1 MALLSDLPCRF
12 GKFVLID
19 RIGRGGMADVFRGML
34 QGADGFTKEC
44 AVKVILPSL
53 AEDPHFVRMF
63 IDEARVA
70 VWLNHPN
77 VVQIYDLGQ
86 VDGQYF
92 IAMEYVSGK
101 DLLDLLAARA
111 RTKLRI
117 PVAAAVYIAIEVLR
131 GLDFA
136 HHATSPIGEPLIIVH
151 RDVSPSNILLS
162 YQGLVKVADF
172 GIAKSGLQSNLT
184 EGGTHKGK
192 MGYMSPEQV
201 TGHDIDLR
209 SDLFG
214 AGVVLFEMLTM
225 SRLFKAPTDLDVMLK
240 IRDVNI
246 TEELTRLRDVPIE
259 LRDILLRALSRD
271 PANRFATGGAFAD
284 ALQAFAD
291 RDGLELGPHLLARI
305 LQDTFAE
312 SVVAEAK
319 RRQTSQEVLPAPV
332 PAPAAP
338 TFRFRDAQGL
348 VHGPMTLP
356 ELHRLLTAT
365 PHSIHERVSVSGG
378 LWLTSDVFPTLSG
391 IPRGVEPTL
400 VGEPENHPSFNSLHQ
415 VGPLNRDWEDLA
427 LAGFNPNRAK
437 KGRQASSSESFP
449 GADSAA
455 ASGDLPRPDPDPA
468 ALAESAESIDSPFP
482 ARDSLEGSTRETLRG
497 SLSSGSIVQLLHAL
511 HTHKLTGRL
520 RLWHGDRTVSL
531 HARDGHL
538 LVVDTESPDA
548 RFGGYLVD
556 RDLISPEQLSYGLV
570 RAARYGGQ
578 LGHTLVSEG
587 VISPHTLFTALCDR
601 LREDIFSLIGV
612 SEGIWVWEPD
622 RQDAGNAMEAGF
634 ELDQLIATGVK
645 ERCSLTY
652 LRGYVSELEDHPL
665 EPTTTDG
672 TFGGVR
678 VFGRALR
685 LAMNIGNRES
695 IADLLRRF
703 TAEGWGELE
712 VRQILFWLI
721 EREAFRFVGVRSS
734 IRLVESR

>member
-1 MALLSDLPCRF
+1 MALLSELPCRF

-86 VDGQYF
+86 FEGQYF

-117 PVAAAVYIAIEVLR
+117 PVAVAVYIAIQVLR

-136 HHATSPIGEPLIIVH
+136 HHATSPIGEPLTIVH

-201 TGHDIDLR
+201 TGQDIDLR
-209 SDLFG
+209 SDLFA
-214 AGVVLFEMLTM
+214 AGVVLFELLTM
-225 SRLFKAPTDLDVMLK
+225 SRLFKAPNDLDVMLK
-240 IRDVNI
+240 IRDVSI
-246 TEELTRLRDVPIE
+246 TEELTRLRDVPIA
-259 LRDILLRALSRD
+259 LRDILLRALSRSAD
-271 PANRFATGGAFAD
+271 DRFASGADFAEALQEFAD
-284 ALQAFAD
+284 HEALD
-291 RDGLELGPHLLARI
+291 LGPHLLAKV

-319 RRQTSQEVLPAPV
+319 RRRTSQEVLPAPV

-338 TFRFRDAQGL
+338 SFRFRDAQGQ

-365 PHSIHERVSVSGG
+365 PHSVHERVSVSGG

-400 VGEPENHPSFNSLHQ
+400 VGEPENLHSFNSLHQ
-415 VGPLNRDWEDLA
+415 DGPLNRDWEDLA
-427 LAGFNPNRAK
+427 LAGFNPKRQK
-437 KGRQASSSESFP
+437 KGRQASASGSFP
-449 GADSAA
+449 AAADSQSP
-455 ASGDLPRPDPDPA
+455 SGDSPSLRVDSNVQPN
-468 ALAESAESIDSPFP
+468 LAFP
-482 ARDSLEGSTRETLRG
+482 PRDSVEGSTRETLRG
-497 SLSSGSIVQLLHAL
+497 SLSSGSVVQLLHAVCS
-511 HTHKLTGRL
+511 HKLTGRL
-520 RLWHGDRTVSL
+520 RLWHNDRTISL
-531 HARDGHL
+531 HARAGS
-538 LVVDTESPDA
+538 LVVVDSESPDA

-556 RDLISPEQLSYGLV
+556 LDLISPEQLSYALV

-587 VISPHTLFTALCDR
+587 VMSPHTLFTALCDR
-601 LREDIFSLIGV
+601 LREDIFALIGV

-622 RQDAGNAMEAGF
+622 KQDAGNAMEAGF
-634 ELDQLIATGVK
+634 DLDQLIAAGVK
-645 ERCSLTY
+645 ERCALPY
-652 LRGYVSELEDHPL
+652 LRSYVSELEDHPL

-685 LAMNIGNRES
+685 LAMNIGPRES

-703 TAEGWGELE
+703 TAEGWSELE

-721 EREAFRFVGVRSS
+721 ERDAFRFVGVPSS
-734 IRLVESR
+734 LRLLAPR

>member
-1 MALLSDLPCRF
+1 MSSLSELPCRF

-86 VDGQYF
+86 VEGQYF

-117 PVAAAVYIAIEVLR
+117 PVAVAVHIAIEMLR

-136 HHATSPIGEPLIIVH
+136 HHARSPIGEPLTIVH

-201 TGHDIDLR
+201 TGQEIDLR
-209 SDLFG
+209 SDLFA

-246 TEELTRLRDVPIE
+246 AEELTRLRDVPIG
-259 LRDILLRALSRD
+259 LRDIVLRALSRSPD
-271 PANRFATGGAFAD
+271 ERFASGAEFAD
-284 ALQAFAD
+284 ALSAFAVRED
-291 RDGLELGPHLLARI
+291 LELGPQLLAKV

-319 RRQTSQEVLPAPV
+319 RRQTTQDTLPPPTVAPT
-332 PAPAAP
+332 AP
-338 TFRFRDAQGL
+338 TFRFRDAEGV
-348 VHGPMTLP
+348 VHGPMPLAD
-356 ELHRLLTAT
+356 LHRLLAST
-365 PHSIHERVSVSGG
+365 PHSMHERVSVSGG
-378 LWLTSDVFPTLSG
+378 LWLNTEVFPSLSG
-391 IPRGVEPTL
+391 IPRGVAPAVTVEAEALT
-400 VGEPENHPSFNSLHQ
+400 SFNSLHQ
-415 VGPLNRDWEDLA
+415 EGPLNRDWEDLA
-427 LAGFNPNRAK
+427 LAGVNSKRQR
-437 KGRQASSSESFP
+437 KGRASTSSGSFP
-449 GADSAA
+449 GADA
-455 ASGDLPRPDPDPA
+455 ASPSGDAPAVESPLPVEPVFAVKD
-468 ALAESAESIDSPFP
+468 SI
-482 ARDSLEGSTRETLRG
+482 EGSTRETQRG
-497 SLSSGSIVQLLHAL
+497 SLSSGSIVQLLHAI
-511 HTHKLTGRL
+511 HRHRLTGRL
-520 RLWHGDRTVSL
+520 RLWHSDRTISL
-531 HARDGHL
+531 HARDGQL
-538 LVVDTESPDA
+538 VVVDTESPDA

-587 VISPHTLFTALCDR
+587 VISPHMLFTALCDR

-612 SEGIWVWEPD
+612 SEGIWVWEPE

-645 ERCSLTY
+645 ERCSLPY
-652 LRGYVSELEDHPL
+652 LRNYVSELEDHPL
-665 EPTTTDG
+665 EATTTDG

-695 IADLLRRF
+695 VADLLRRF
-703 TAEGWGELE
+703 TTEGWSELE
-712 VRQILFWLI
+712 VRQILFWLV
-721 EREAFRFVGVRSS
+721 EREAFRFVGVPSTV
-734 IRLVESR
+734 RLQPPRQT

>member
-86 VDGQYF
+86 VEGQYF

-136 HHATSPIGEPLIIVH
+136 HHATSPIGEPLTIVH

-201 TGHDIDLR
+201 TGHEVDLR

-259 LRDILLRALSRD
+259 LRDILLRALSKV
-271 PANRFATGGAFAD
+271 PQQRFATGGEFAD

-291 RDGLELGPHLLARI
+291 RDGLELGPHLLAKV

-338 TFRFRDAQGL
+338 TFRFRDAQGQ
-348 VHGPMTLP
+348 VHGPMALP

-365 PHSIHERVSVSGG
+365 PHSVHERVSVSGG
-378 LWLTSDVFPTLSG
+378 LWLTTEVFPTLAD

-400 VGEPENHPSFNSLHQ
+400 VGEPENHPSLNSLHQ

-427 LAGFNPNRAK
+427 LAGFNPKRAK
-437 KGRQASSSESFP
+437 KGRATSASGSFP
-449 GADSAA
+449 AADAA
-455 ASGDLPRPDPDPA
+455 TGSGDAPA
-468 ALAESAESIDSPFP
+468 LELEPPPVAHNPFP

-497 SLSSGSIVQLLHAL
+497 SLSSGSIVQLLHAI
-511 HTHKLTGRL
+511 HAHKLTGRL
-520 RLWHGDRTVSL
+520 RLWQGDRTIAM
-531 HARDGHL
+531 HARSGA
-538 LVVDTESPDA
+538 LVVIDTESPDA

-645 ERCSLTY
+645 ERCSLSY
-652 LRGYVSELEDHPL
+652 LRSYVSELEDHPL

-695 IADLLRRF
+695 IGDLLRRF
-703 TAEGWGELE
+703 TADGWSELE
-712 VRQILFWLI
+712 VRQILFWLV
-721 EREAFRFVGVRSS
+721 EREAFRFVGVPSS
-734 IRLVESR
+734 LRILTGR